1 MPEVQV
7 LTHSMWIRDLNID
20 RSTVLAYLQGVDR
33 DQQAT
38 ALVEAL
44 EAGATELMARR
55 ERFRRTS
62 STASGG

>member
-20 RSTVLAYLQGVDR
+20 RSTVLAYLQSVDR

-55 ERFRRTS
+55 ERFHRTS